1 MVDSQPRFGIARRAL
16 FAGLTLAVAASAAAF
31 TPAAAYADDQAV
43 IDEWSQVSAQQIN
56 DEDFQAYTSDGLDDA
71 VVASIQSIDSVDL
84 REQGLVTSVKNQSPW
99 NTCWAFSAIAA
110 SESSI
115 LSATKAQGTMPSSL
129 DLSELQLA
137 GLVYARGGVPESVAG
152 AAQAGEGFYSTCK
165 NPTTASTPAAPWP
178 TLRLSLLRASVP

>member
-1 MVDSQPRFGIARRAL
+1 MVDAHPRFGLARRAL
-16 FAGLTLAVAASAAAF
+16 FAGLTVAVAATAAVF

-43 IDEWSQVSAQQIN
+43 IDEWAQLTSQQLN
-56 DEDFQAYTSDGLDDA
+56 DEDFQAHTSDGLDTA
-71 VVASIQSIDSVDL
+71 ALASVQSTDSVDL

-137 GLVYARGGVPESVAG
+137 ALVYANGGVPQSVAG
-152 AAQAGEGFYSTCK
+152 EAQAGECSYGFV
-165 NPTTASTPAAPWP
+165 N
-178 TLRLSLLRASVP
+178 